1 MRANWDKYGKQ
12 VLASAVSVALASAL
26 LNCLLR
32 WTDAGIAWERLGPA
46 RFWLIPL
53 LAYGAELLLLVTLNL
68 DCKPPAQ
75 PKGDVTHL
83 LGVKRRGALP
93 IPPRRRDGFPA
104 YLCKP
109 AASPAGMG
117 FEVRGTSDAAMLDRL
132 LAVKRSGRPL
142 LR

>member
-1 MRANWDKYGKQ
+1 MRSQWPGYCLLVA
-12 VLASAVSVALASAL
+12 APAVSVALASAL
-26 LNCLLR
+26 LNCLLG

-75 PKGDVTHL
+75 SKGDVTHL
-83 LGVKRRGALP
+83 LGVKRRGTFP
-93 IPPRRRDGFPA
+93 IPPRRRGGFPA

-109 AASPAGMG
+109 AASAAGMG
-117 FEVRGTSDAAMLDRL
+117 FEAGGTSDAAMLDRL
-132 LAVKRSGRPL
+132 LALKRSGSPL
-142 LR
+142 L